1 MFPSTMDAPP
11 RLARFSKAPL
21 MPSAPAPGR
30 RTTTR
35 LLGVAI
41 VGALAVGTGTLLA
54 EAPWSEA
61 APPHGTQSLPTTT
74 APLDA
79 QLARPG
85 APPSTSRGVTRA
97 PQRRA
102 PAGAGPDATRLST
115 FWGVDVSWPQCNG
128 GIPPLAPGFA
138 VVGVNGG
145 GAVPPQ
151 PPPSPAGRVP

>member
-11 RLARFSKAPL
+11 RFAPSRRLPPL
-21 MPSAPAPGR
+21 MPPPPAPGR

-41 VGALAVGTGTLLA
+41 VGALAIGTGTLLA

-61 APPHGTQSLPTTT
+61 APPRGTQSLPTTT

-79 QLARPG
+79 QLAQPG
-85 APPSTSRGVTRA
+85 APPSASRGVTRA

-102 PAGAGPDATRLST
+102 PAGAGPAATRLAT
-115 FWGVDVSWPQCNG
+115 FWGDEVSWPQCNG

-145 GAVPPQ
+145 RPFTDTPCL
-151 PPPSPAGRVP
+151 